1 MNNIYLFKVL
11 LLIVF
16 VLLISLYLFIVIN
29 KYNDTD
35 TDTDT
40 MNTNAKIISLDNFTI
55 RDEDDVMT
63 KNIQSQIAQILNV
76 SQSRIT
82 NIIYHI
88 NEPSQNTSDN
98 IIFITFTILNS
109 TNANDTNTDII
120 YKQALALFASDTF
133 IIRINYETFKLK
145 QFNSDTRVITKNLD
159 YLSKYFNNYSLNKI
173 ADYANNKYTNVYN
186 DPRLTQFYK
195 LQYDKNYNIIPVLT

>member
-35 TDTDT
+35 TI
-40 MNTNAKIISLDNFTI
+40 NTNAKIISLDNFTI
-55 RDEDDVMT
+55 QDEDDVMT

>member
-16 VLLISLYLFIVIN
+16 VLLISLYLFITIN
-29 KYNDTD
+29 KYN
-35 TDTDT
+35 DTDT

-55 RDEDDVMT
+55 KGEDDVMT
-63 KNIQSQIAQILNV
+63 NNIQSQIAQILNV

-109 TNANDTNTDII
+109 TNANDINTDII
-120 YKQALALFASDTF
+120 YKKALDLFARDTF

>member
-29 KYNDTD
+29 KYN
-35 TDTDT
+35 DTDT